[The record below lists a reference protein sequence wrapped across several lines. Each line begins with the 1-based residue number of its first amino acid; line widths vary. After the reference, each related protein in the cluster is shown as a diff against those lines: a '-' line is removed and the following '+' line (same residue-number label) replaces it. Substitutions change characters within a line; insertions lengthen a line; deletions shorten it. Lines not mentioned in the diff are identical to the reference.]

1 MGCFLER
8 SVMAK
13 SRDAV
18 KESKKK
24 PAKTTKEK
32 KAEKQAKKHAGD
44 AKPLV
49 AH

>member
-1 MGCFLER
+1 
-8 SVMAK
+8 MAK

-24 PAKTTKEK
+24 PSKTVKEK
-32 KAEKQAKKHAGD
+32 KAEKQAKKHASD
-44 AKPLV
+44 TKPLV

>member
-1 MGCFLER
+1 MGYLQEMT
-8 SVMAK
+8 VMSK

-24 PAKTTKEK
+24 PTKNAKEK

-44 AKPLV
+44 SKPMLN
-49 AH
+49 H